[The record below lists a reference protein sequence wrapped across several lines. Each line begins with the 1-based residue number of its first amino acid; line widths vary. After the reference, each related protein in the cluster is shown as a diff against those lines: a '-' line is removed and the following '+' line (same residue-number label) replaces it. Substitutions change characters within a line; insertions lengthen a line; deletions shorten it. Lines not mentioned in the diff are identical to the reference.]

1 MSPQKSDVLIVGGGF
16 MGAASAFFLRQRGR
30 SVTLL
35 ERDQIGQYASGVN
48 FGNVRRQGRHL
59 GQLDLA
65 NRSLALWKRLP
76 ELIGEDLE
84 FLPSGHMRVCYD
96 EAHIEE
102 LHAYAAA
109 PEARELDLEVI
120 TGKALHERFPF
131 LGPEVKGG
139 SYAPHDGH
147 ANPRLAA
154 PAFARAAV
162 RAGARV
168 EERTEVAEVQ
178 KVGGQFHVT
187 TTDGQLFIA
196 EQLLITAGAWGARLS
211 QQFAEPVP
219 LETHGPQMAVTE
231 PVPYALPTVIGV
243 YTRIPEEVI
252 YFRQIARGNIVIG
265 GGYRSR
271 PDMLNRR
278 ALVEPRS
285 TINQIEQMRRLL
297 PGAANLNIIRVW
309 SGIESYTPDSLPVI
323 SASGKVDGLFYAFGF
338 CGHGF
343 QLGPA
348 VGDVMAEL
356 MSTGQTTTSIA
367 PFDVRRFATNPVEA
381 GCASSGDAFQPLAPP
396 LPLAGDLASLQPRS
410 TLS

>member
-1 MSPQKSDVLIVGGGF
+1 MIAQKSDVLIVGGGF
-16 MGAASAFFLRQRGR
+16 MGTASAFFLRQRGH

-48 FGNVRRQGRHL
+48 FGNVRRQGRFL

-65 NRSLALWKRLP
+65 NRSWALWKRLP

-96 EAHIEE
+96 EAHIPDLE
-102 LHAYAAA
+102 AYAAA

-120 TGKALHERFPF
+120 AGKALHERFPF
-131 LGPEVKGG
+131 LGPEVKAG

-147 ANPRLAA
+147 ANPRLAS

-162 RAGARV
+162 RAGAKI
-168 EERTEVAEVQ
+168 EERTEVANVQ
-178 KVGGQFHVT
+178 KIGADFHIT
-187 TTDGQLFIA
+187 TTDGRLFTA
-196 EQLLITAGAWGARLS
+196 ASLLITAGAWGSKLS
-211 QQFAEPVP
+211 EQFGEPVP

-231 PVPYALPTVIGV
+231 PVPYSLPTVIGV
-243 YTRIPEEVI
+243 YTKIPEEVI
-252 YFRQIARGNIVIG
+252 YFRQILRGNIVIG

-271 PDMLNRR
+271 PDMVNRR
-278 ALVEPRS
+278 AHVEPRS
-285 TINQIEQMRRLL
+285 IINQIQQMRRLL
-297 PGAANLNIIRVW
+297 PGAVNLNIIRVW

-323 SASGKVDGLFYAFGF
+323 GASGKVDGLFYAFGF

-343 QLGPA
+343 QLGPG

-356 MSTGQTTTSIA
+356 ISTGQTRTHIKPFDIRRFSQASAGSPNSLTSLQTTSKI
-367 PFDVRRFATNPVEA
+367 
-381 GCASSGDAFQPLAPP
+381 S
-396 LPLAGDLASLQPRS
+396 
-410 TLS
+410 

>member
-1 MSPQKSDVLIVGGGF
+1 MTPQKSDVLIVGGGF
-16 MGAASAFFLRQRGR
+16 MGTASAFFLRQRGH

-35 ERDQIGQYASGVN
+35 ERDQVGQYASGVN

-59 GQLDLA
+59 AQLDLA
-65 NRSLALWKRLP
+65 NRSWALWKRMP

-96 EAHIEE
+96 EAHIADLE
-102 LHAYAAA
+102 AYAAA
-109 PEARELDLEVI
+109 PEASQLDLEVI
-120 TGKALHERFPF
+120 AGKALHDRFPF

-154 PAFARAAV
+154 PAFARAAI

-168 EERTEVAEVQ
+168 EERTEVADVQ
-178 KVGGQFHVT
+178 KVGGEFQVT
-187 TTDGQLFIA
+187 TTDGRLFTA
-196 EQLLITAGAWGARLS
+196 ANLLITAGAWGSKLS
-211 QQFAEPVP
+211 EQFGEPVP

-231 PVPYALPTVIGV
+231 PVPYSLPTVIGV
-243 YTRIPEEVI
+243 YTKIAEEVI
-252 YFRQIARGNIVIG
+252 YFRQIQRGNIVIG

-271 PDMLNRR
+271 PDMVNRR
-278 ALVEPRS
+278 AHVEPRS
-285 TINQIEQMRRLL
+285 IVNQIEQMRRLL
-297 PGAANLNIIRVW
+297 PGVVNLNIIRVW

-343 QLGPA
+343 QLGPG

-356 MSTGQTTTSIA
+356 ISTGQTRTHIA
-367 PFDVRRFATNPVEA
+367 PFDIQRFADPV
-381 GCASSGDAFQPLAPP
+381 PLTG
-396 LPLAGDLASLQPRS
+396 LSSLQTTS
-410 TLS
+410 KVL

>member
-1 MSPQKSDVLIVGGGF
+1 MTAQKSDVLIVGGGF
-16 MGAASAFFLRQRGR
+16 MGTASAFFLRQRGH

-35 ERDQIGQYASGVN
+35 ERDQVGQYASGVN

-59 GQLDLA
+59 GQLELA
-65 NRSLALWKRLP
+65 NRSWALWKRMP

-96 EAHIEE
+96 EALIPE
-102 LHAYAAA
+102 LEAYAAA

-120 TGKALHERFPF
+120 AGKALHERFPF

-154 PAFARAAV
+154 PAFARAAL

-168 EERTEVAEVQ
+168 EERTEVATVQ
-178 KVGGQFHVT
+178 KVGEQFEVA
-187 TTDGQLFIA
+187 TTDGRLFTA
-196 EQLLITAGAWGARLS
+196 ANLLITAGAWGARLS
-211 QQFAEPVP
+211 EQFGEAVP

-243 YTRIPEEVI
+243 YTKIPEEVI
-252 YFRQIARGNIVIG
+252 YFRQILRGNIVIG

-271 PDMLNRR
+271 PDMVNRR
-278 ALVEPRS
+278 AFVEPRS
-285 TINQIEQMRRLL
+285 TINQIQQMRRLL
-297 PGAANLNIIRVW
+297 PGAVNLNIIRVW

-323 SASGKVDGLFYAFGF
+323 GPSGKVNGLFYAFGF

-343 QLGPA
+343 QLGPG
-348 VGDVMAEL
+348 VGDLMAEL
-356 MSTGQTTTSIA
+356 ISTGQTRTPIA
-367 PFDVRRFATNPVEA
+367 PFDVRRFAP
-381 GCASSGDAFQPLAPP
+381 APAVAP
-396 LPLAGDLASLQPRS
+396 GALAGLPHTSNAL
-410 TLS
+410 